1 MKLTY
6 AVVVEQTPNNYAA
19 YAPDVPG
26 CVSTAKTL
34 DEMLEMIR
42 EALILHIELLI
53 EDSEPVPEPRTSINQ
68 ALAEYDA
75 QVQAEYNG
83 TVSAISTTAHLV
95 EVEVSTLP
103 EFDAQRS

>member
-42 EALILHIELLI
+42 EALVLHIELLI
-53 EDSEPVPEPRTSINQ
+53 EDSEPVPEPRTSTGQ
-68 ALAEYDA
+68 ALAEYDK
-75 QVQAEYNG
+75 QGQAEYNDA
-83 TVSAISTTAHLV
+83 VSAISTTVHLV
-95 EVEVSTLP
+95 EVEVSALP
-103 EFDAQRS
+103 EFHARP

>member
-19 YAPDVPG
+19 YAPDVSG

-42 EALILHIELLI
+42 EALILHLELLI
-53 EDSEPVPEPRTSINQ
+53 EDSEPVPEPRTSISQ

-83 TVSAISTTAHLV
+83 AVSAISTTAHLV
-95 EVEVSTLP
+95 EVEVSALP
-103 EFDAQRS
+103 EFHARP